1 MRHAEASG
9 SPLKAVLRNLMDLL
23 APLIVDSAI
32 FAFASLALYLAQFAL
47 VWLKRLGYGDERISM
62 IETVHYYTTLT
73 IFFVYAIDL
82 LYKVTIAMFFREKR
96 RWLIRS
102 PDREL

>member
-9 SPLKAVLRNLMDLL
+9 SLLKAVLRNLMDLL

-32 FAFASLALYLAQFAL
+32 FAFASFALYFAQFAL
-47 VWLKRLGYGDERISM
+47 VLLKRLGYGEARTNM

-73 IFFVYAIDL
+73 IFFVYEIDL
-82 LYKVTIAMFFREKR
+82 LFKVTIAMFFRDR
-96 RWLIRS
+96 HRWLTRP
-102 PDREL
+102 PDRES